1 MENYVQL
8 HEKPVI
14 FHACFWNLSVYHS
27 WAWKIAVKI
36 CVFSVQL
43 FFFASA
49 LLWLC
54 KSWSKQMLIENSH
67 LLWRTRW
74 VKYFKTIPNFG
85 ICAVVRKAVWNLN
98 LLLCGWLHQ
107 TDTNCW
113 SSRQSAVSAISS
125 EEVTV
130 QFMAASSSPSCT
142 LCGWID
148 VFLCGWCL

>member
-1 MENYVQL
+1 MYSFMKKQL
-8 HEKPVI
+8 
-14 FHACFWNLSVYHS
+14 
-27 WAWKIAVKI
+27 
-36 CVFSVQL
+36 FSVLVFEICPCIIHGLGKLLWKSVHSQMQL

-74 VKYFKTIPNFG
+74 AKYFNTIPNFG
-85 ICAVVRKAVWNLN
+85 ICAVVREAVWNPN
-98 LLLCGWLHQ
+98 LLCGWLHQ

>member
-1 MENYVQL
+1 MYNFMKNQL
-8 HEKPVI
+8 FSMPVFEI
-14 FHACFWNLSVYHS
+14 YPCIIHGLGKLLWKSVYS
-27 WAWKIAVKI
+27 QM
-36 CVFSVQL
+36 QL

-85 ICAVVRKAVWNLN
+85 ICAVVREAVWNLN

>member
-1 MENYVQL
+1 MKKQL
-8 HEKPVI
+8 FSMPVFEI
-14 FHACFWNLSVYHS
+14 YPCIIHGLGKLLWKSVHS
-27 WAWKIAVKI
+27 QM
-36 CVFSVQL
+36 QL

-85 ICAVVRKAVWNLN
+85 ICAVVREAVWNLN

-125 EEVTV
+125 EEVAV

>member
-1 MENYVQL
+1 MKKQL
-8 HEKPVI
+8 FSMLVFEIYPCIIPGLGKLL
-14 FHACFWNLSVYHS
+14 WKSVHS
-27 WAWKIAVKI
+27 QM
-36 CVFSVQL
+36 QL

-85 ICAVVRKAVWNLN
+85 ICAVVREAVWNLN

-125 EEVTV
+125 EEVAV